1 MPAFYRSFL
10 LFALL
15 SATAISASAQK
26 NVDNQDARI
35 RYQGRIGHQ
44 GGAAQLYWS
53 GTSMEINFTGSTV
66 KALLKD
72 ERGENYFNIIIDGK
86 ITVLH
91 PDTARQLYTL
101 ASGLRAGN
109 HTLLLYKRTEFSD
122 GSTAFYNF
130 QFEPKAEILPASP
143 QKNRSIEFYGNSIT
157 AGYAVE
163 DFSGA
168 DSYLSRYKNNYI
180 SYGALVARHFNAR
193 YSFIVKSGIGVM
205 VGYYPETMEQIFDR
219 LNPTDANSKWD
230 FKQYTPEVIVI
241 NLFQNDASLTRSPT
255 RPEYLAK
262 FPSGPPT
269 EAYIVASYKKLLQSI
284 RSKNPDAQIICALGN
299 MDASK
304 EGLPWAGYIQSAVN
318 QLKDKKV
325 LVHIFPYKNTPGHPT
340 IKEQQAMADDL
351 IAFIDANIKW

>member
-1 MPAFYRSFL
+1 MRLLKFTVFL
-10 LFALL
+10 LLF
-15 SATAISASAQK
+15 AISASAQK
-26 NVDNQDARI
+26 IVDNADTRI

-44 GGAAQLYWS
+44 DGVAQLYWS
-53 GTSMEINFTGSTV
+53 GTSMEVNFTGSTV

-91 PDTARQLYTL
+91 PDTAKRLYTL
-101 ASGLRAGN
+101 ASGLKAGN

-130 QFEPKAEILPASP
+130 QFEPKAEVLPASP
-143 QKNRSIEFYGNSIT
+143 QKNRTIEFYGNSIT

-163 DFSGA
+163 DFSGS

-180 SYGALVARHFNAR
+180 SYGALVARHFNAQ

-205 VGYYPETMEQIFDR
+205 VGYYPETMGQIFDR

-230 FKQYTPEVIVI
+230 FSKYTPEVIVI

-269 EAYIVASYKKLLQSI
+269 EAYIIQSYKKLVQGI
-284 RSKNPDAQIICALGN
+284 RAKNPNAQIICVLGN

-304 EGLPWAGYIQSAVN
+304 EGLPWPGYIQSAVDE
-318 QLKDKKV
+318 LKDKKV
-325 LVHIFPYKNTPGHPT
+325 FVHIFPYKNTPGHPS
-340 IKEQQAMADDL
+340 IKEQQTMADDL
-351 IAFIDANIKW
+351 TKFIDAYIKW